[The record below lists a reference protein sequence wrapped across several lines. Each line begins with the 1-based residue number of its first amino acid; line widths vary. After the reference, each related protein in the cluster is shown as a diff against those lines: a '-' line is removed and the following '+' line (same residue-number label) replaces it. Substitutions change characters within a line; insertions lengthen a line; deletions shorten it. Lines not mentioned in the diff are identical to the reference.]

1 VPTVQEDAQVG
12 SGINSPAGGVQA
24 AKPFRKRRDTQHI
37 EITKNSS
44 LLYYVSGIAV
54 EYQLRRRQE
63 PSHSVVS
70 RFRSGRN
77 TVAIIDKESSD
88 RLLAALGTEES
99 ERIRVLAQ
107 SENFA
112 CVKYSERSD

>member
-1 VPTVQEDAQVG
+1 
-12 SGINSPAGGVQA
+12 
-24 AKPFRKRRDTQHI
+24 
-37 EITKNSS
+37 
-44 LLYYVSGIAV
+44 
-54 EYQLRRRQE
+54 
-63 PSHSVVS
+63 
-70 RFRSGRN
+70 
-77 TVAIIDKESSD
+77 VAIIDKESSD